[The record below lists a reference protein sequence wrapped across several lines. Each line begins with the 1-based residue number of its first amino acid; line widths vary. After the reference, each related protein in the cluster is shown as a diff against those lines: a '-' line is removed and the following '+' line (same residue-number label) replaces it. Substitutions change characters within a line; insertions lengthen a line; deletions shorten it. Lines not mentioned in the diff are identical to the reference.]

1 MASINELVVR
11 SDFDGV
17 WNRPDVGSKQFA
29 KNYHAFIIGAI
40 GISKLTWNKVLEDA
54 KATVRSEPEKHG
66 WFIDGLNVTPVWAD
80 QYQENKAFAA
90 ESIRIINRSHIRTA
104 RRVPTENE
112 LPDFLNSA
120 FQSAHSS
127 IIAPPKPG
135 AREAIKEIM
144 RISDFGLVSNSETDN
159 VRRGLRMI
167 FRDDPDFADRIRV
180 IGDAKKQKVNN
191 EFASVVV
198 NGRRVEIPV
207 NLELKGTTR
216 KPLLRRQQFIETLVK
231 EKAGVFIEDVAEYL
245 YPPLVIGLHAILLK
259 TKRTKGFELDYI
271 ARHESNRGHVVEDL
285 EGIVEQ
291 VKKIKRRMK

>member
-167 FRDDPDFADRIRV
+167 FKDDPDFADRIRV

>member
-1 MASINELVVR
+1 MASRNELVVR

-29 KNYHAFIIGAI
+29 RNYHAFIIGAI

-66 WFIDGLNVTPVWAD
+66 WIINGLNVTPVWAD
-80 QYQENKAFAA
+80 QYQENKAYAA
-90 ESIRIINRSHIRTA
+90 ESIRIINGSHIRTA

-120 FQSAHSS
+120 FQFAHSS

-135 AREAIKEIM
+135 AREAIKEII

-167 FRDDPDFADRIRV
+167 FKDDPDLADRIRV

-207 NLELKGTTR
+207 NLDLKGTTR
-216 KPLLRRQQFIETLVK
+216 KPLLRRQQFIETLIK

>member
-1 MASINELVVR
+1 MASRPELVVR

-29 KNYHAFIIGAI
+29 KNYYAYIIGAI
-40 GISKLTWNKVLEDA
+40 GISKVTWAKVLEDA
-54 KATVRSEPEKHG
+54 KAIVRSEPEKHG
-66 WFIDGLNVTPVWAD
+66 WIIDGLNVAPVWAD

-90 ESIRIINRSHIRTA
+90 EATRIVRGSGIKTVRH
-104 RRVPTENE
+104 VPTENE
-112 LPDFLNSA
+112 LPDFLNNA
-120 FQSAHSS
+120 FQHAHSS

-144 RISDFGLVSNSETDN
+144 SMSNFGLISNSETHN

-167 FRDDPDFADRIRV
+167 FANDPDFADNIRV
-180 IGDAKKQKVNN
+180 IGDAKKQKVDNS
-191 EFASVVV
+191 FASVVV
-198 NGRRVEIPV
+198 NGHRIEIPV
-207 NLELKGTTR
+207 TLELKGTTR
-216 KPLLRRQQFIETLVK
+216 KPLLRRRQFIETLMK
-231 EKAGVFIEDVAEYL
+231 EKADVFIEDVAEFL

-271 ARHESNRGHVVEDL
+271 ARHQSNRGHVVEDL

>member
-1 MASINELVVR
+1 MASRNELVVR

-29 KNYHAFIIGAI
+29 RNYHAFIIGAI

-66 WFIDGLNVTPVWAD
+66 WIIDGLNVTPVWAD

-90 ESIRIINRSHIRTA
+90 ESIRIINGSHIRTA

-120 FQSAHSS
+120 FQFAHSS

-135 AREAIKEIM
+135 AREAIKEII

-167 FRDDPDFADRIRV
+167 FKDDPDFADRIRV

-207 NLELKGTTR
+207 NLDLKGTTR
-216 KPLLRRQQFIETLVK
+216 KPLLRRQQFIETLIK